1 MSLKIVVLAK
11 QVPDTRN
18 VGKDAMTA
26 EGTVNRAALPAIFNP
41 EDLNALEQAL
51 RLKEQNPGSTVG
63 ILTMGPPRAGEI
75 IRQGLYRGADTG
87 WLLTDRLFAGA
98 DTLATSY
105 ALATGIQ
112 KIGDVDIVI
121 GGRQAIDGDTTTSEH
136 TEIPKDA
143 IVVYYKDGREVPAYN
158 LTMDASVVSF
168 KTSKR
173 AKDRPIFS
181 PKSEVFMIRYPDGT
195 RDILTNLA
203 VAEQQQRE
211 REAEEARLKAQ
222 REAEVAD
229 SIKAAAIEE
238 AASATNPKK
247 ATIVTKK
254 GVRMKVW
261 VCSDTA
267 TMVSYK
273 KVNSAKAPVFNMSK
287 AKIKNIIY

>member
-1 MSLKIVVLAK
+1 MIRNKRTLFTFCILHIAFLTYAQDAIIFRDGRVKSVKIIQTNNDKTLFKESGNKKASEEFVENTKVFMLKFKTRGNVV
-11 QVPDTRN
+11 
-18 VGKDAMTA
+18 
-26 EGTVNRAALPAIFNP
+26 FNANG
-41 EDLNALEQAL
+41 E
-51 RLKEQNPGSTVG
+51 R
-63 ILTMGPPRAGEI
+63 IL
-75 IRQGLYRGADTG
+75 
-87 WLLTDRLFAGA
+87 
-98 DTLATSY
+98 
-105 ALATGIQ
+105 
-112 KIGDVDIVI
+112 
-121 GGRQAIDGDTTTSEH
+121 TTSEH
-136 TEIPKDA
+136 IEIPRDA

-158 LTMDASVVSF
+158 LTMDTSTVSF
-168 KTSKR
+168 KTSKK
-173 AKDRPIFS
+173 AKDSPIFS

-203 VAEQQQRE
+203 VVEQQQQE
-211 REAEEARLKAQ
+211 REATEARLKAQ
-222 REAEVAD
+222 REAEAAD

-273 KVNSAKAPVFNMSK
+273 KVNSAKAAIFNMSK

>member
-1 MSLKIVVLAK
+1 MSKICYYHLDMNFKRSVIFI
-11 QVPDTRN
+11 
-18 VGKDAMTA
+18 GAM
-26 EGTVNRAALPAIFNP
+26 
-41 EDLNALEQAL
+41 
-51 RLKEQNPGSTVG
+51 
-63 ILTMGPPRAGEI
+63 
-75 IRQGLYRGADTG
+75 
-87 WLLTDRLFAGA
+87 
-98 DTLATSY
+98 LATLQSI
-105 ALATGIQ
+105 AQDAIIFRDGRVKSVKIIQ
-112 KIGDVDIVI
+112 TNNDKTLFKESGNKNASEEFVENTKVFMLKFKTRGNVVFNANGERIF
-121 GGRQAIDGDTTTSEH
+121 TTSEH

-168 KTSKR
+168 KTSKK

-203 VAEQQQRE
+203 VAEQLQRE
-211 REAEEARLKAQ
+211 REEEEARLKAQ

-229 SIKAAAIEE
+229 SIKAADIEE
-238 AASATNPKK
+238 AASTTNPKK

-273 KVNSAKAPVFNMSK
+273 KVNSAKAAIFNMSK

>member
-1 MSLKIVVLAK
+1 MRLRSFYIAIILFWACNISAYTQDAIIFRDGRVKSVKIIQTNNDKTLFKESGNKKASEEFVENTKVFMLKFKTRGNVV
-11 QVPDTRN
+11 
-18 VGKDAMTA
+18 
-26 EGTVNRAALPAIFNP
+26 FNANG
-41 EDLNALEQAL
+41 E
-51 RLKEQNPGSTVG
+51 R
-63 ILTMGPPRAGEI
+63 IL
-75 IRQGLYRGADTG
+75 
-87 WLLTDRLFAGA
+87 
-98 DTLATSY
+98 
-105 ALATGIQ
+105 
-112 KIGDVDIVI
+112 
-121 GGRQAIDGDTTTSEH
+121 TTSEH
-136 TEIPKDA
+136 IEIPRDA

-158 LTMDASVVSF
+158 LTMDTSTVSF
-168 KTSKR
+168 KTSKK

-203 VAEQQQRE
+203 VEEQQQQE
-211 REAEEARLKAQ
+211 REATEARLKAQ
-222 REAEVAD
+222 REAEAAD

-273 KVNSAKAPVFNMSK
+273 KVNSAKAAIFNMSK

>member
-1 MSLKIVVLAK
+1 MRRFHFYTVLIFAWAYNIAIHAQDAIIFRDGRVKSVKIIQTNNDKTLFKESGNKNASEEFVENTKAFMLKFKTRGNVV
-11 QVPDTRN
+11 
-18 VGKDAMTA
+18 
-26 EGTVNRAALPAIFNP
+26 FNANG
-41 EDLNALEQAL
+41 E
-51 RLKEQNPGSTVG
+51 R
-63 ILTMGPPRAGEI
+63 IL
-75 IRQGLYRGADTG
+75 
-87 WLLTDRLFAGA
+87 
-98 DTLATSY
+98 
-105 ALATGIQ
+105 
-112 KIGDVDIVI
+112 
-121 GGRQAIDGDTTTSEH
+121 TTSEH

-168 KTSKR
+168 KTSKK

-203 VAEQQQRE
+203 VAEQLQRE
-211 REAEEARLKAQ
+211 REEEEARLKAQ

-229 SIKAAAIEE
+229 SIKAADIEE
-238 AASATNPKK
+238 AASTTNPKK

-273 KVNSAKAPVFNMSK
+273 KVNSAKAAIFNMSK

>member
-1 MSLKIVVLAK
+1 MRRFHFYTVLIFAWAYNIAIHAQDAIIFRDGRVKSVKIIQTNNDKTLFKESDNKNASEEYVENTKVFMLKFKTRGNVV
-11 QVPDTRN
+11 
-18 VGKDAMTA
+18 
-26 EGTVNRAALPAIFNP
+26 FNSNG
-41 EDLNALEQAL
+41 E
-51 RLKEQNPGSTVG
+51 R
-63 ILTMGPPRAGEI
+63 IL
-75 IRQGLYRGADTG
+75 
-87 WLLTDRLFAGA
+87 
-98 DTLATSY
+98 
-105 ALATGIQ
+105 
-112 KIGDVDIVI
+112 
-121 GGRQAIDGDTTTSEH
+121 TTSEH

-168 KTSKR
+168 KTSKK

-203 VAEQQQRE
+203 VAEQLQRE
-211 REAEEARLKAQ
+211 REEEEARLKAQ

-229 SIKAAAIEE
+229 SIKAADIEE
-238 AASATNPKK
+238 AASTTNPKK

-273 KVNSAKAPVFNMSK
+273 KVNSAKAAIFNMSK

>member
-1 MSLKIVVLAK
+1 MKSFYAIILCL
-11 QVPDTRN
+11 T
-18 VGKDAMTA
+18 
-26 EGTVNRAALPAIFNP
+26 IFNLKLHAQDAIIFRDGRVKSVKIIQTNNDKTLFK
-41 EDLNALEQAL
+41 ESGNKKASEEFVENTKVFMLKFKTRGNVVSNANGE
-51 RLKEQNPGSTVG
+51 R
-63 ILTMGPPRAGEI
+63 IL
-75 IRQGLYRGADTG
+75 
-87 WLLTDRLFAGA
+87 
-98 DTLATSY
+98 
-105 ALATGIQ
+105 
-112 KIGDVDIVI
+112 
-121 GGRQAIDGDTTTSEH
+121 TTSEH

-143 IVVYYKDGREVPAYN
+143 IVVYYKDGREIPAYN

-203 VAEQQQRE
+203 VEEQQQRE
-211 REAEEARLKAQ
+211 REAEEARQKAQ
-222 REAEVAD
+222 REAEVSD
-229 SIKAAAIEE
+229 SIKAAAMEE

-261 VCSDTA
+261 VCSDTP

-273 KVNSAKAPVFNMSK
+273 KVNSAKAAIFNMSK

>member
-1 MSLKIVVLAK
+1 MRRFHFYTVLIFAWAYNIAIHAQDAIIFRDGRVKSVKIIQTNNDKTLFKESGNKNATEEYVENTKVFMLKFKTRGNVV
-11 QVPDTRN
+11 
-18 VGKDAMTA
+18 
-26 EGTVNRAALPAIFNP
+26 FNANG
-41 EDLNALEQAL
+41 E
-51 RLKEQNPGSTVG
+51 R
-63 ILTMGPPRAGEI
+63 IL
-75 IRQGLYRGADTG
+75 
-87 WLLTDRLFAGA
+87 
-98 DTLATSY
+98 
-105 ALATGIQ
+105 
-112 KIGDVDIVI
+112 
-121 GGRQAIDGDTTTSEH
+121 TTSEH

-158 LTMDASVVSF
+158 LTMDASVGSF
-168 KTSKR
+168 QTSKR

-211 REAEEARLKAQ
+211 REEEEARLKAQ
-222 REAEVAD
+222 RETEVAD

-273 KVNSAKAPVFNMSK
+273 KVNSAKAAIFNMSK

>member
-1 MSLKIVVLAK
+1 MIRFFLSILLLGLTNIATYAQDAIIFRDGRVKSVKIIQTNNDKTLFKKSGNKNASEEYVENTKVFMLKFKTRGNVV
-11 QVPDTRN
+11 
-18 VGKDAMTA
+18 
-26 EGTVNRAALPAIFNP
+26 FNANG
-41 EDLNALEQAL
+41 E
-51 RLKEQNPGSTVG
+51 R
-63 ILTMGPPRAGEI
+63 ILT
-75 IRQGLYRGADTG
+75 
-87 WLLTDRLFAGA
+87 
-98 DTLATSY
+98 TS
-105 ALATGIQ
+105 
-112 KIGDVDIVI
+112 K
-121 GGRQAIDGDTTTSEH
+121 H

-143 IVVYYKDGREVPAYN
+143 IVVYYKDGREIPAYN

-211 REAEEARLKAQ
+211 REEEEARLKAQ

-229 SIKAAAIEE
+229 SIKAADIEE
-238 AASATNPKK
+238 AASTTNPKK

-273 KVNSAKAPVFNMSK
+273 KVNSAKAAIFNMSK

>member
-1 MSLKIVVLAK
+1 MRRFHFYTVLIFAWTYSIAISAQDAIIYRDGRVKSVKIIQTNNDKTLFKESDNKKATEEYVENTKVFMLKFKTRGNVV
-11 QVPDTRN
+11 
-18 VGKDAMTA
+18 
-26 EGTVNRAALPAIFNP
+26 FNSHG
-41 EDLNALEQAL
+41 E
-51 RLKEQNPGSTVG
+51 R
-63 ILTMGPPRAGEI
+63 IL
-75 IRQGLYRGADTG
+75 
-87 WLLTDRLFAGA
+87 
-98 DTLATSY
+98 
-105 ALATGIQ
+105 
-112 KIGDVDIVI
+112 
-121 GGRQAIDGDTTTSEH
+121 TTSEH
-136 TEIPKDA
+136 TLIPKDA

-158 LTMDASVVSF
+158 LTMDENVVSF
-168 KTSKR
+168 KTSKK

-229 SIKAAAIEE
+229 SIKVAAIEE
-238 AASATNPKK
+238 AASTTNPKK

-254 GVRMKVW
+254 GERMKVW

-273 KVNSAKAPVFNMSK
+273 KANSAKAPVFNMSK

>member
-1 MSLKIVVLAK
+1 MRRFHFYTVLIFAWAYNIAIHAQDAIIFRDGRVKSVKIIQTNNDKTLFKESGNKNATEEYVENTKVFMLKFKTRGNVV
-11 QVPDTRN
+11 
-18 VGKDAMTA
+18 
-26 EGTVNRAALPAIFNP
+26 FNANG
-41 EDLNALEQAL
+41 E
-51 RLKEQNPGSTVG
+51 R
-63 ILTMGPPRAGEI
+63 IL
-75 IRQGLYRGADTG
+75 
-87 WLLTDRLFAGA
+87 
-98 DTLATSY
+98 
-105 ALATGIQ
+105 
-112 KIGDVDIVI
+112 
-121 GGRQAIDGDTTTSEH
+121 TTSEH

-211 REAEEARLKAQ
+211 REEEEARLKAQ

-273 KVNSAKAPVFNMSK
+273 KVNSAKAAIFNMSK

>member
-1 MSLKIVVLAK
+1 MSKICYYLLDMNFKRSVIFI
-11 QVPDTRN
+11 
-18 VGKDAMTA
+18 GAM
-26 EGTVNRAALPAIFNP
+26 
-41 EDLNALEQAL
+41 
-51 RLKEQNPGSTVG
+51 
-63 ILTMGPPRAGEI
+63 
-75 IRQGLYRGADTG
+75 
-87 WLLTDRLFAGA
+87 
-98 DTLATSY
+98 LATLQSI
-105 ALATGIQ
+105 AQDAIIFRDGRVKSVKIIQ
-112 KIGDVDIVI
+112 TNNDKTLFKESGNKNASEEYVENTKVFMLKFKTRGNVVFNANGERIL
-121 GGRQAIDGDTTTSEH
+121 TTSEH

-143 IVVYYKDGREVPAYN
+143 IVVYYKDGREIPAYN

-168 KTSKR
+168 KTSKK

-181 PKSEVFMIRYPDGT
+181 SKSEVFMIRYPDGT

-211 REAEEARLKAQ
+211 HEEEEARLKAQ

-238 AASATNPKK
+238 AASTTNPKK

-273 KVNSAKAPVFNMSK
+273 KVNSAKAAIFNMSK
-287 AKIKNIIY
+287 AEIKNIIY

>member
-1 MSLKIVVLAK
+1 MIRFFLSILLLGLTNIATYAQDAIIFRDGRVKSVKIIQTNNDKTLFKESGNKNASEEYVENTKVFMLKFKTRGNVV
-11 QVPDTRN
+11 
-18 VGKDAMTA
+18 
-26 EGTVNRAALPAIFNP
+26 FNANG
-41 EDLNALEQAL
+41 E
-51 RLKEQNPGSTVG
+51 R
-63 ILTMGPPRAGEI
+63 ILT
-75 IRQGLYRGADTG
+75 
-87 WLLTDRLFAGA
+87 
-98 DTLATSY
+98 TS
-105 ALATGIQ
+105 
-112 KIGDVDIVI
+112 K
-121 GGRQAIDGDTTTSEH
+121 H

-143 IVVYYKDGREVPAYN
+143 IVVYYKDGREIPAYN

-168 KTSKR
+168 KTSKK

-203 VAEQQQRE
+203 VAEQLQRE
-211 REAEEARLKAQ
+211 REEEEARLKAQ

-229 SIKAAAIEE
+229 SIKAADIEE
-238 AASATNPKK
+238 AASTTNPKK

-273 KVNSAKAPVFNMSK
+273 KVNSAKAAIFNMSK